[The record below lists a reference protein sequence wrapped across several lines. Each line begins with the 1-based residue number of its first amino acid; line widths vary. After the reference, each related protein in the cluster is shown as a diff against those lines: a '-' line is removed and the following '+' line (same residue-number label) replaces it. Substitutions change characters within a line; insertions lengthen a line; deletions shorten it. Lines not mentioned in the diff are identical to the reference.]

1 MSGSLTFARR
11 VATSPAMGFHVP
23 ETVERLCDGVRRFMD
38 EHVYALE
45 NSARGRTLSR
55 FYRQARLARISD
67 GPDEVHERCTR

>member
-1 MSGSLTFARR
+1 
-11 VATSPAMGFHVP
+11 MGFHVP